1 MRRWRIQLHALF
13 ALLLFFQST
22 LAFAQCLRMAPQSTG
37 AGIDYVF
44 CAYDPSLPPLVPGH
58 DGTQPATADHAGGF
72 CFVCHA
78 LPNGVV
84 PTPPILATPQAT
96 VLHRDDAVAYAHP
109 ADRAPA
115 SYASRAP
122 PILT

>member
-22 LAFAQCLRMAPQSTG
+22 LAFAQCLRMAPQNAG
-37 AGIDYVF
+37 VGIDYVF
-44 CAYDPSLPPLVPGH
+44 CSYDSSLPPLVPGH

-84 PTPPILATPQAT
+84 PASPMLALPQTIVSHVDIAI
-96 VLHRDDAVAYAHP
+96 AYAAP
-109 ADRAPA
+109 DDLAPA

-122 PILT
+122 PTLT